1 MNKVILIGKAA
12 AGKDHMRKVLEGR
25 GFIYG
30 TSYTTRP
37 PREGEIDGQDYYFVS
52 EDEFTRLASQNFWY
66 EYVEFNGWFYGTSH
80 DQFKNSCNL
89 FVMTPKGVE
98 AINPIDRKN
107 CSIIYLDIPLDIRK
121 KRLLERGDLNDK
133 IQRRIDADEIDFAN
147 FNDYD
152 ILVNNSNF

>member
-37 PREGEIDGQDYYFVS
+37 PREGEIDGQDYYFIS
-52 EDEFTRLASQNFWY
+52 EKDFKGFADNNYWY
-66 EYVEFNGWFYGTSH
+66 EYVEFNGWFYGTSY
-80 DQFKNSCNL
+80 DQFMNTCNL

-98 AINPIDRKN
+98 AVNPIHRKN
-107 CSIIYLDIPLDIRK
+107 CTIIYLDIPLETRK
-121 KRLLERGDLNDK
+121 NRLKERGDLNDK
-133 IQRRIDADEIDFAN
+133 IQRRIDADEIDFKD
-147 FNDYD
+147 FKDYD
-152 ILVNNSNF
+152 ILINNSNF

>member
-1 MNKVILIGKAA
+1 
-12 AGKDHMRKVLEGR
+12 
-25 GFIYG
+25 
-30 TSYTTRP
+30 
-37 PREGEIDGQDYYFVS
+37 
-52 EDEFTRLASQNFWY
+52 
-66 EYVEFNGWFYGTSH
+66 
-80 DQFKNSCNL
+80 
-89 FVMTPKGVE
+89 MTPKGVE